1 MVKDLEAELLA
12 HTGTAYLC
20 AHRYVLFYD
29 NYDASPAYKMLYT
42 YNSGSNTGPTMC
54 QTNPFL
60 NYPNWPRVQLPDDQ
74 APEYPSSACPSDY
87 ASSCDATIGTTP
99 SSGPPYYLT
108 VKSNTITFPCV
119 TYYSTNAG
127 NVLLAL
133 DEASNTWPAF
143 EPNGNPVVPNC
154 VVAPAP
160 PSSPPAQPP
169 PSPPPP
175 SPPPP
180 SPSPPPPSPSPPPP
194 SPAAPWKQ
202 TLPYLD
208 GFSNFSIVHATETC
222 ASPERPVE
230 NETECEQFYNYLDA
244 AVAPNTPW
252 SFYWLDPIS
261 NPQSPGCNFFRNAL
275 PAAAYWVW
283 WNSNTTA
290 VPSAALATDLNWKAC
305 APEWPS
311 PPPSLPPPPSPPPLS
326 PPPPSAPVPRF
337 NEVCTSAS
345 RTEGGF
351 ACRTDSC
358 DPYNAGDGSC
368 GSGNSG
374 GSPTDHFTLYK
385 DPDIGGG
392 GKDPEDCETLCYHDD
407 ECIAYETGP
416 SRRCEIWTN
425 ADGTV
430 KVGHTTSDVYACYI
444 KLTHIA
450 LSGLQEPAY
459 PDCND

>member
-1 MVKDLEAELLA
+1 MLGHPASRALAQPAVAASLPSQYCAHATTAATASLALAAAAFATAYTGAALAAALAAAHAAAALATAALAAAPLAVAAAARPPPPLPPPPSPSPPPPSPSPPPPPGEIVVKDLEAELLA

-160 PSSPPAQPP
+160 PSSPPAPP
-169 PSPPPP
+169 PPLPSPPT
-175 SPPPP
+175 
-180 SPSPPPPSPSPPPP
+180 
-194 SPAAPWKQ
+194 ALA
-202 TLPYLD
+202 L
-208 GFSNFSIVHATETC
+208 AT
-222 ASPERPVE
+222 
-230 NETECEQFYNYLDA
+230 A
-244 AVAPNTPW
+244 AVAVT
-252 SFYWLDPIS
+252 
-261 NPQSPGCNFFRNAL
+261 
-275 PAAAYWVW
+275 
-283 WNSNTTA
+283 TTA
-290 VPSAALATDLNWKAC
+290 VALAASALATTAVATAAVGARPKVQRGLHARVAHVRELC
-305 APEWPS
+305 VPHGQ
-311 PPPSLPPPPSPPPLS
+311 LR
-326 PPPPSAPVPRF
+326 PVQ
-337 NEVCTSAS
+337 
-345 RTEGGF
+345 
-351 ACRTDSC
+351 CR
-358 DPYNAGDGSC
+358 
-368 GSGNSG
+368 
-374 GSPTDHFTLYK
+374 
-385 DPDIGGG
+385 
-392 GKDPEDCETLCYHDD
+392 
-407 ECIAYETGP
+407 
-416 SRRCEIWTN
+416 RW
-425 ADGTV
+425 
-430 KVGHTTSDVYACYI
+430 
-444 KLTHIA
+444 
-450 LSGLQEPAY
+450 
-459 PDCND
+459 

>member
-194 SPAAPWKQ
+194 SPLQ
-202 TLPYLD
+202 
-208 GFSNFSIVHATETC
+208 
-222 ASPERPVE
+222 
-230 NETECEQFYNYLDA
+230 
-244 AVAPNTPW
+244 
-252 SFYWLDPIS
+252 
-261 NPQSPGCNFFRNAL
+261 
-275 PAAAYWVW
+275 
-283 WNSNTTA
+283 
-290 VPSAALATDLNWKAC
+290 
-305 APEWPS
+305 
-311 PPPSLPPPPSPPPLS
+311 LS

-337 NEVCTSAS
+337 NEDCTFAS
-345 RTEGGF
+345 RTSGGF

-358 DPYNAGDGSC
+358 DPYDASDNSC
-368 GSGNSG
+368 LGGNSG
-374 GSPTDHFTLYK
+374 GSPTDHFTVYK

>member
-160 PSSPPAQPP
+160 PSSPPAPP
-169 PSPPPP
+169 PPLP

-194 SPAAPWKQ
+194 SP
-202 TLPYLD
+202 
-208 GFSNFSIVHATETC
+208 S
-222 ASPERPVE
+222 
-230 NETECEQFYNYLDA
+230 
-244 AVAPNTPW
+244 
-252 SFYWLDPIS
+252 
-261 NPQSPGCNFFRNAL
+261 
-275 PAAAYWVW
+275 
-283 WNSNTTA
+283 
-290 VPSAALATDLNWKAC
+290 
-305 APEWPS
+305 
-311 PPPSLPPPPSPPPLS
+311 PPPPSPPPLS

-337 NEVCTSAS
+337 NEVCTPAS
-345 RTEGGF
+345 RTSGSF

-368 GSGNSG
+368 GGGNVAG
-374 GSPTDHFTLYK
+374 GSSTTHFTLYQN
-385 DPDIGGG
+385 DQNGNGN
-392 GKDPEDCETLCYHDD
+392 GKTPAQCRTECYHDD
-407 ECIAYETGP
+407 DCLAFEIGP
-416 SRRCEIWTN
+416 RDRCEIWTN
-425 ADGTV
+425 ADGSGGGTV
-430 KVGHTTSDVYACYI
+430 KVGHTTNTIYACYI

-450 LSGLQEPAY
+450 GSGLQEPDY